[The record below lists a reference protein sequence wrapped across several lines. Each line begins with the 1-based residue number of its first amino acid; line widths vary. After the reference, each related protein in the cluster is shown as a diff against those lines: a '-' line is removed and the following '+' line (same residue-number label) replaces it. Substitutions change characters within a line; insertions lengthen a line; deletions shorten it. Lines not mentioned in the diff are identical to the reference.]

1 MSQAESG
8 DLRSLPR
15 SRRLLQRFT
24 GLLSGLPKWAWLLLG
39 LLLAAVLALGI
50 WLVAEVWPETED
62 LTWQRIL
69 DTGVIRVCT
78 DPSWPPFEYID
89 ERTGEVKGLDMDLAS
104 ALASRLH
111 PQGPAICAEL
121 VPVGFDSLYDAL
133 LAGRCDAVL
142 SALPY
147 EPERTQDVAYAISY
161 LNGGLVIVKRDDT
174 ADIAGLDS
182 LPGQVV
188 GVEWGFMPEGDGQQ
202 RLLLQALSLRR
213 YDTAADV
220 LRALQSGE
228 VDAALVDQ
236 VSALDYL
243 HECRGLRIVGQPFTD
258 VSYVIP
264 VRLDAF
270 RLLAEINRVLIE
282 MREDGTLAELLEKW
296 F

>member
-1 MSQAESG
+1 VSRIKPRLRKSFG
-8 DLRSLPR
+8 DIQSLLKR
-15 SRRLLQRFT
+15 
-24 GLLSGLPKWAWLLLG
+24 LPKWAWPLVG
-39 LLLAAVLALGI
+39 LLLVALLAVGA

-69 DTGVIRVCT
+69 ETGVILVCT
-78 DPSWPPFEYID
+78 DPSWPPFEFID
-89 ERTGEVKGLDMDLAS
+89 ERSGEIKGLDVDLAS
-104 ALASRLH
+104 ALAARLRS
-111 PQGPAICAEL
+111 QGPAIRAEM

-133 LAGRCDAVL
+133 LAGRCDAVM

-147 EPERTQDVAYAISY
+147 EAERTEDVAYAISY
-161 LNGGLVIVKRDDT
+161 FNAGMVIVVRDETVDITGLGGL
-174 ADIAGLDS
+174 
-182 LPGQVV
+182 PGRVV
-188 GVEWGFMPEGDGQQ
+188 GVEWGFVPEGDSQQ

-213 YDTAADV
+213 YDTAGDV

-243 HECRGLRIVGQPFTD
+243 QECRGLQIVGQPFTD

-270 RLLAEINRVLIE
+270 RLLAEVNRVLIE
-282 MREDGTLAELLEKW
+282 MREDGTIATLQEKW